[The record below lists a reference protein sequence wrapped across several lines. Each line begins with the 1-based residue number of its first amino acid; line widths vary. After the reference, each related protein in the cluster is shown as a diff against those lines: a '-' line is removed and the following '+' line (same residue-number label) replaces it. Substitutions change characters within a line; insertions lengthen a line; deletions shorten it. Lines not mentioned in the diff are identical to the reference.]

1 MRDLLKALA
10 LIALLL
16 ACCCGLLY
24 STGHGKVVSDAASAL
39 NSFVNPSTQSN
50 PLTQNVSSCKGGSY
64 YVTLACQDALEAGI
78 PPDLFIRQIRQE
90 SNFNPSESSPQG
102 DEGIAQF
109 QPGTAAGLG
118 IDPWDPVAALKGA
131 AQLMSRYYKNYGD
144 YAKALAAYNGG
155 SGNLATAMRNCGSS
169 WLSCEP
175 PVTQA
180 YVHIIMGS

>member
-24 STGHGKVVSDAASAL
+24 STGHGQVISDAASAL
-39 NSFVNPSTQSN
+39 NAFVNPSTQRSSF
-50 PLTQNVSSCKGGSY
+50 TQNISSCKGGY
-64 YVTLACQDALEAGI
+64 YVTLACQDAVEAGI

-90 SNFNPSESSPQG
+90 SGFNPSELSPQG

-109 QPGTAAGLG
+109 QPDTAAGLG
-118 IDPWDPVAALKGA
+118 INPWDPVAALKGA

-144 YAKALAAYNGG
+144 YAMALAAYNGG
-155 SGNLATAMRNCGSS
+155 SGRLSAAVKNCGSN

-180 YVHIIMGS
+180 YVHIIMG

>member
-64 YVTLACQDALEAGI
+64 YVTLAC
-78 PPDLFIRQIRQE
+78 
-90 SNFNPSESSPQG
+90 
-102 DEGIAQF
+102 
-109 QPGTAAGLG
+109 
-118 IDPWDPVAALKGA
+118 
-131 AQLMSRYYKNYGD
+131 
-144 YAKALAAYNGG
+144 
-155 SGNLATAMRNCGSS
+155 
-169 WLSCEP
+169 
-175 PVTQA
+175 
-180 YVHIIMGS
+180 